1 MLSLGESG
9 ILQTM
14 MKTFHLTR
22 GWITLS
28 VEFPDNE
35 VDQLRDEVDRLRQQL
50 AQASRQAHIVERS
63 INPHMTISQDA
74 IVTYINPAA
83 LKLLSL
89 EETELVIGQSVGRF
103 INADDM
109 AFLFSPDVQD
119 QLDQTGQYTVEMM
132 LKDANGDILPVQL
145 SMIEMTHGG
154 QTKEFYLFLIDIAER
169 LSFEEKLFETASEAF
184 QASQAKSEFLSRMS
198 HEIRTPLNTIIG
210 MTQIGLRDRNT
221 DKASEVLPRIELAS
235 RHLLGIIN
243 DILDMSK
250 IEAGMLTLSES
261 AFNLDVAL
269 RTVCQ
274 IIEGRA
280 LEKNI
285 EFSVLQQGVEH
296 TQLVGDGMRLNQS
309 LLNLLSNA
317 IKFTDKGGKVSL
329 LISEKPGT
337 DNKAHFGFTVT
348 DTGIGMSEEQMQR
361 LFRPFEQTA
370 SHIATR
376 YGGTGLGLAITRNI
390 AEMMGGSVSVEST
403 QGIGSSFC
411 LELPFEVNSD
421 INSYEGE
428 SSVPAV
434 GTITLNGSRI
444 LLVDDVDINRLI
456 VEEMLSDTGIAIDQA
471 ENGQRAVDMFHASP
485 FGYYQLILMDVQM
498 PLLDGYEATREIRSM
513 PRSDAKSI
521 PIVALTAN
529 AFKEDIEKAIA
540 SGMNAHLSKPIDIQE
555 LLNIVYTYLRNR
567 S

>member
-1 MLSLGESG
+1 MS
-9 ILQTM
+9 IQ
-14 MKTFHLTR
+14 
-22 GWITLS
+22 
-28 VEFPDNE
+28 FPEKEIELLREE
-35 VDQLRDEVDRLRQQL
+35 VTELRQQL
-50 AQASRQAHIVERS
+50 EQASRQARIIERS
-63 INPHMTISQDA
+63 INPHMTINENA
-74 IVTYINPAA
+74 IITYINPAA

-89 EETELVIGQSVGRF
+89 ADAERVVGQSVGLF

-109 AFLFSPDVQD
+109 AFLFSSSVQD
-119 QLDQTGQYTVEMM
+119 QLDQTGQYSVEMM
-132 LKDANGDILPVQL
+132 LGDANGNVLPVQL
-145 SMIEMTHGG
+145 SMIEMTYGG
-154 QTKEFYLFLIDIAER
+154 HTKEFYLFLIDIAER

-221 DKASEVLPRIELAS
+221 EKASEVLPRIEVAS

-285 EFSVLQQGVEH
+285 EFNVIQEGVEH
-296 TQLVGDGMRLNQS
+296 IQLIGDGMRLNQS

-317 IKFTDKGGKVSL
+317 IKFTGKGGQVSL
-329 LISEKPGT
+329 RICEKQCEN
-337 DNKAHFGFTVT
+337 DKAHFSFTVT
-348 DTGIGMSEEQMQR
+348 DTGIGMTEEQMQR

-376 YGGTGLGLAITRNI
+376 YGGTGLGLAITHNI
-390 AEMMGGSVSVEST
+390 AEMMGGSVGVESK

-421 INSYEGE
+421 RSSYEGE
-428 SSVPAV
+428 SSVPVV

-471 ENGQRAVDMFHASP
+471 ENGQSAVDIFQASP

-498 PLLDGYEATREIRSM
+498 PLLDGYEATREIRSL

-529 AFKEDIEKAIA
+529 AFKEDIEKAIS
-540 SGMNAHLSKPIDIQE
+540 SGMNAHLAKPIDIQE